1 MINKREYP
9 IPFLLLFRA
18 TVVESLILFSD
29 KNREEVHQNAM
40 GHVPSTGQINISGIL
55 QGSVLE
61 DL

>member
-9 IPFLLLFRA
+9 LPFLLLFRV
-18 TVVESLILFSD
+18 TVVQSLILFSD
-29 KNREEVHQNAM
+29 KNREVHQNAM
-40 GHVPSTGQINISGIL
+40 GHVPSTGQINISSIL